1 MGIRFPLTTVLDYN
15 DSGNLGATSVVSKTF
30 TIPQD
35 ADNIV
40 VKVPVASISG
50 TNPVYDIFIQTTD
63 DGGTT
68 WYDVARL
75 PQVTGTTIANA
86 AALWA
91 NVNVMGLGVRTTQGP
106 QVSVLGGG
114 PGSSILSITGNA
126 SVRGLA
132 AGAISGLGILG
143 PLGRIQMSLAGTLVT
158 NDGVQVQV
166 KVNSKSGTL

>member
-1 MGIRFPLTTVLDYN
+1 MGIRFPLTTVLDYT
-15 DSGNLGATSVVSKTF
+15 DTGLGASSVTSKTF

-40 VKVPVASISG
+40 LKVPVASISG
-50 TNPVYDIFIQTTD
+50 TSPAFDIFLQTSD

-68 WYDVARL
+68 WYDQARL
-75 PQVTGTTIANA
+75 PQITGTTIANA
-86 AALWA
+86 GALWA
-91 NVNVMGLGVRTTQGP
+91 SVPVIGMGIRTTQGP

-132 AGAISGLGILG
+132 AGSVSGLPVLG
-143 PLGRIQMSLAGTLVT
+143 PLGRIQMSIAGTIAT
-158 NDGVQVQV
+158 NDGVQIQV
-166 KVNSKSGTL
+166 KVNSSSPTSS